1 MAEFNN
7 IPTPTPLKIPGTV
20 TFTTIGAGEAVPNSY
35 DTVTKPLLD
44 QMRAGTYHPIVQ
56 AAQRAFKD
64 IKDTLPPEAQG
75 PATDTL
81 TYHLGPLSTLNQA
94 NNLANQVEDHLDNIS
109 SRYRRTMDAIY
120 RENPTLENDPN
131 ASSKISKY
139 IGTAQGLHTSSLSSI
154 ADGIGSIMTT
164 LGNISKSIING
175 VLDMINGFAGAIT
188 SAIASVVSGVASV
201 IGAVLSPIFG
211 ALGGAFTGLFS
222 GVGSTLSGIAN
233 SISGKMSSVSSAVAG
248 ESAAITGA
256 LVKAS
261 TQPFKAQ
268 PSNVDPNITLIQ
280 ASDIAANPP
289 VLAISVTPVGSP
301 GMLALS

>member
-1 MAEFNN
+1 M
-7 IPTPTPLKIPGTV
+7 PGPSNVVTTGIDTTSETV
-20 TFTTIGAGEAVPNSY
+20 PSVDNSNSY
-35 DTVTKPLLD
+35 DNLVVPLIAKLKD
-44 QMRAGTYHPIVQ
+44 AAEHPVI
-56 AAQRAFKD
+56 QRARAAAMD
-64 IKDTLPPEAQG
+64 IDRSSQIPDEIKTQAKAALSSS
-75 PATDTL
+75 
-81 TYHLGPLSTLNQA
+81 LGPLSTLNQA

-164 LGNISKSIING
+164 LGNIGKSIING
-175 VLDMINGFAGAIT
+175 VLDMINGFASAIT

-268 PSNVDPNITLIQ
+268 PSNVDPNITRIQ
-280 ASDIAANPP
+280 ASDIAANPLAP
-289 VLAISVTPVGSP
+289 AISTAPVGSP
-301 GMLALS
+301 GMAA